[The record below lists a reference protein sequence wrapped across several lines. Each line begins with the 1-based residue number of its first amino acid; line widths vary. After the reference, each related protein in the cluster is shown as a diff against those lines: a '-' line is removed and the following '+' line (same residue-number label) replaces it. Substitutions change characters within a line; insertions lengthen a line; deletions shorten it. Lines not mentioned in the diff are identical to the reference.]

1 MMSFPI
7 ETNDAV
13 NALNCFKEF
22 CILVGTPKI
31 LQTDNGGEYK
41 NNLFKNYCDENNIKH
56 IFSSPYHPESNG
68 IVEVSHKEIRKN
80 VIISYSEH
88 PDNFNL
94 KNVLLDAV
102 AIHNQNIH
110 TSTNYKPIDLLH
122 NSSEVIKDEV
132 MKNIEKNFPKN
143 LNSSENLKVGDKVL
157 IKKNCLKKG
166 KRLITQKYNLRDE
179 KIIATLSNL
188 YTNTLFSIK
197 IDETINT
204 FEEGEE
210 LIVNINQILYITDQE
225 WQIIKKDIEKK
236 NLKTS

>member
-1 MMSFPI
+1 
-7 ETNDAV
+7 
-13 NALNCFKEF
+13 
-22 CILVGTPKI
+22 
-31 LQTDNGGEYK
+31 
-41 NNLFKNYCDENNIKH
+41 
-56 IFSSPYHPESNG
+56 
-68 IVEVSHKEIRKN
+68 
-80 VIISYSEH
+80 
-88 PDNFNL
+88 
-94 KNVLLDAV
+94 
-102 AIHNQNIH
+102 
-110 TSTNYKPIDLLH
+110 
-122 NSSEVIKDEV
+122 

-225 WQIIKKDIEKK
+225 CHIIKKDIEKK
-236 NLKTS
+236 KLKASQRKYIKYKDKDNSKKKCKKRRKKYPFIN